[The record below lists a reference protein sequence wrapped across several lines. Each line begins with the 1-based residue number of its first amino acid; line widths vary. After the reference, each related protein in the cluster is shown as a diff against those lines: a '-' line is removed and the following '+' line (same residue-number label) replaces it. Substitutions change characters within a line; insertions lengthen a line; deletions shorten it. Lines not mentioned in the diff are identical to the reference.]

1 MEVRC
6 SDKLPDPKKLIEIVD
21 FGINNP
27 DLATSALGEILEQLY
42 KTDKHHVLM
51 AFDGYNDW
59 F

>member
-27 DLATSALGEILEQLY
+27 DLATSALGEILE
-42 KTDKHHVLM
+42 
-51 AFDGYNDW
+51 
-59 F
+59 